1 MKLHKNTS
9 ISHNT
14 LKQEG
19 TLWHKKQKQTNNK
32 KEQRHVEHRVT
43 EEEEEQKQSNYISI
57 KNAMISKLNLLNSE

>member
-19 TLWHKKQKQTNNK
+19 TLWHKKNK
-32 KEQRHVEHRVT
+32 KHKNK
-43 EEEEEQKQSNYISI
+43 EQKTTNQMNTKENQI
-57 KNAMISKLNLLNSE
+57 

>member
-19 TLWHKKQKQTNNK
+19 TLWHKKQKQTNKQK
-32 KEQRHVEHRVT
+32 KK
-43 EEEEEQKQSNYISI
+43 QKNP
-57 KNAMISKLNLLNSE
+57 KTC